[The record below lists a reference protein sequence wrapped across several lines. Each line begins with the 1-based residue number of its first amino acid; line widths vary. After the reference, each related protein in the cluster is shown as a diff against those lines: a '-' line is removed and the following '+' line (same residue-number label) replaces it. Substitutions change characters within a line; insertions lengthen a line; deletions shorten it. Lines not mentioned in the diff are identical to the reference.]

1 MKQKQVLDRNLQLFK
16 SYLADNK
23 TLEDLSIEYGITKER
38 VRQLILKTKEK
49 IIYTKLINSHE
60 IIGEVYVDL
69 RDIKPNSYRWLNAI
83 NAYEKAL
90 SIDIQPKF
98 YTKDDR
104 KLSELTVSEFL
115 AILHLNQ

>member
-23 TLEDLSIEYGITKER
+23 TLEDLSSEYGITKER

-69 RDIKPNSYRWLNAI
+69 RDIKPN
-83 NAYEKAL
+83 AYEKAL